1 MSSADTAARA
11 IEAVTPALLSL
22 LALELGDRLRRLE
35 REALIR
41 QSAGEQQ

>member
-1 MSSADTAARA
+1 VFCRGLAAGVTPP
-11 IEAVTPALLSL
+11 VTPALLSL

-41 QSAGEQQ
+41 QATGEQQ

>member
-1 MSSADTAARA
+1 MSATVAARA
-11 IEAVTPALLSL
+11 FEAVTPALRTL

-41 QSAGEQQ
+41 QATGEQR